1 MIDLITQIMLYIAGI
16 FALIGSIG
24 LIRFPDFYTRTHAAT
39 ITTVGSLSL
48 GFLAL
53 MIWSFWSIFTIKIL
67 VIVIF
72 NLFTNPTATHAIAEK
87 AFRVGIKP
95 RHLVRNDTDVVKTKT
110 RRSKR

>member
-1 MIDLITQIMLYIAGI
+1 MIETAVQVMLYVSGI

-39 ITTVGSLSL
+39 VTTIGSLSL

-53 MIWSFWSIFTIKIL
+53 MIWSFWSVYTMKIL
-67 VIVIF
+67 IIVIF

-87 AFRVGIKP
+87 AFRMGIKP
-95 RHLVRNDTDVVKTKT
+95 KGLVKDDSRVTKTT
-110 RRSKR
+110 RRSKK